1 MSCKTTKIYL
11 VRHGETIWNTEKRW
25 QGSQNSE
32 LTDLGKQQA
41 AQARDLLK
49 EQHFDFAYVSP
60 LNRAVQTIDIILEG
74 TGMNIVTIP
83 AVQEI
88 NMGKWEGR
96 TQAEIAISE
105 PEQANNFWHRPD
117 LFYVDGAETFRQ
129 LQQRVVQGLNVL
141 FEKHQGS
148 SILVVSHWVAI
159 KVALAYY
166 SNIELK
172 KLSELANPKNAEL
185 ICFTK
190 SGDKISV
197 S

>member
-1 MSCKTTKIYL
+1 MTCDATKIYF
-11 VRHGETIWNTEKRW
+11 VRHGETVWNTQKRW

-49 EQHFDFAYVSP
+49 EMHFDLAYVSP
-60 LNRAVQTIDIILEG
+60 LQRAVQTINIILEG
-74 TGMNIVTIP
+74 RGMDIATLP

-88 NMGKWEGR
+88 NMGQWEGR

-105 PEQANNFWHRPD
+105 PEQANNFWHNPD
-117 LFYVDGAETFRQ
+117 LFNVDGAETFTQ
-129 LQQRVVQGLNVL
+129 LQQRVVQGLNEL
-141 FEKHQGS
+141 FDKHQGCN
-148 SILVVSHWVAI
+148 ILVVSHWVAI

-172 KLSELANPKNAEL
+172 NLSDLPNPKNAEL

>member
-1 MSCKTTKIYL
+1 MTSDATKIYL
-11 VRHGETIWNTEKRW
+11 VRHGETVWNTQKRW

-32 LTDLGKQQA
+32 LTALGKQQA
-41 AQARDLLK
+41 TQARDLLK
-49 EQHFDFAYVSP
+49 ETHFDLAYVSP
-60 LNRAVQTIDIILEG
+60 LQRAVQTIDIILEG
-74 TGMNIVTIP
+74 TGMDIATLP

-105 PEQANNFWHRPD
+105 PEQANNFWHKPD
-117 LFYVDGAETFRQ
+117 LFNVDGAETFTQ
-129 LQQRVVQGLNVL
+129 LQQRVVKGLNEL
-141 FEKHQGS
+141 FDQHQGS

-172 KLSELANPKNAEL
+172 NLPELPNPKNAEL

-190 SGDKISV
+190 TGDRISV